1 MFPPRNMRRS
11 KPTPG
16 FFTFSAQ
23 GLLVLA
29 TLGIGAAA
37 CAADDL
43 AGVPEET
50 YAEFMAGEVLDVEDL
65 AEGAEIQR
73 LMFNR
78 ITPPGMSWL
87 QPMFPTVVPFDAA
100 YFEESFLAD
109 LLGEARN
116 SVAVYPLSLALDP
129 KTRDTLVYNTDGK
142 LIATLPAAEASRVW
156 PEDADPSRVTLQLN
170 LLPSEDVEPY
180 LYVESRVAESLAA
193 RAPAKSP
200 RPGGL
205 ARRSLGA
212 SEFGICDIQKLT
224 NGNVRLTV
232 TNGPDVAE
240 LYAYTVAHTSSVEV
254 GIWTNEEDE
263 VIWETNVVWTAVSPP
278 FDGIQS
284 EWECATTNLACTNGV
299 GVWEDADISTN
310 ARVRFYAVAQRTD
323 SDVDGLTYGAEI
335 FLHRTDPEDPD
346 TDGDGMPD
354 GWEVP
359 YGFNPLSGMSGD
371 LAAWYRF
378 DEGTGVAINNS
389 ASGIYTGRLFNASE
403 SSWVQ
408 GYSGQT
414 NDKALWFDGTNDV
427 VAVSTN
433 GVGSVITQAPFTA
446 SAWVT
451 FEPNTNTYPGIVSD
465 GASPGYFMRYNTN
478 WSMLCA
484 QAGPSNLLGV
494 SGWTN
499 EAVGRWCHVLMRHD
513 GTNLSLYVNG
523 AFAAQAAGP
532 FSLIPYNSLWIG
544 HGHLNP
550 SLSFWKGKIDDVRFY
565 RSALS
570 TQEVAS
576 LYEPFADADGDGLSN
591 LAEYQAGTKPR
602 DPDSDGDGAGDGDEV
617 GHGTGPTNPGSFPVN
632 EALEA
637 ALADVNVA
645 QIGYLCWLTG
655 ATFTYDPTTNY
666 AQRIQQ
672 LRDALEGMAGS
683 FLDTDVN
690 NGGVLAEGSNV
701 VTWALDT
708 VLTSAGSSSGNWLG
722 GLASTSQVEEAAAV
736 RGKLV
741 YLTNVV
747 TSSVG
752 YPHQSV
758 ANNEEPV
765 QIGDTWD
772 LGTGYPD
779 DWPTNQPIKTYLL
792 LDTKVEILNVGLG
805 TVDDWIVVN
814 GSARFPSGS
823 ACIYSSHIAD
833 ISAPIWNPQGAN
845 SLALWDCGDCAGDN
859 NFAYLSPFK
868 VVHVLE
874 VPLLKVDLDV
884 DSDYDGDID
893 DADDGIETSS
903 GGAVGINSDDDD
915 WDDNTDRNET
925 CSIVG
930 EDDLQKITLVIEPP
944 LTPGTVK
951 LETIYSGAGRIAL
964 WEGSNKTTAVPL
976 TNTWNLS
983 SGTFSSNLWIEGIA
997 PNTNGARDVEINLSY
1012 QSGDFTCTDTVAIT
1026 VCDLFFGAF
1035 GHDGQNYGWPT
1046 EYGSFTNYVLS
1057 KGAVL
1062 RGSEYVLVR
1071 PAANSFLI
1079 RIANSQGTYKAALHT
1094 EDAYVGMI
1102 AHANTGLGPA
1112 FDVNCTSISDFFNV
1126 GTQFAAVDY
1135 QWLHATYPSF
1145 VITSGE
1151 IANGVTNYNTT
1162 ELGVERFPNCA
1173 YANPP
1178 VGWPILSDV
1187 PVGGAFPTN
1196 YFLTSYEKMH
1206 FYVDDNEY
1214 SCPSIEHIAL
1224 LVTAG
1229 AIDKPTLKYKK
1240 LFLNQCRSG
1249 RRFSDVMNHGVLFY
1263 NHDLHGLPT
1272 FLCYRLETYLDAIL
1286 DAKND
1291 AAIEIDLD
1299 SGPDG
1304 EIYSHKEF

>member
-1 MFPPRNMRRS
+1 MRTARQMIARV
-11 KPTPG
+11 
-16 FFTFSAQ
+16 F
-23 GLLVLA
+23 LVCVA
-29 TLGIGAAA
+29 WGIGTAAY
-37 CAADDL
+37 AADDL

-50 YAEFMAGEVLDVEDL
+50 IAEFMAGEVLDVEDL

-73 LMFNR
+73 RMFNR
-78 ITPPGMSWL
+78 ITPPGITWL
-87 QPMFPTVVPFDAA
+87 QRMFPTVVPFDAA
-100 YFEESFLAD
+100 YFDEAFLAD
-109 LLGEARN
+109 LLGEDRN

-129 KTRDTLVYNTDGK
+129 RTHETLIYNAGGK
-142 LIATLPAAEASRVW
+142 LIATLSADKASRVW
-156 PEDADPSRVTLQLN
+156 PEDADPVRVTLQLN
-170 LLPSEDVEPY
+170 LLPVEDVEPY

-193 RAPAKSP
+193 RVSAKSP
-200 RPGGL
+200 RTGGL
-205 ARRSLGA
+205 ARRGLGG
-212 SEFGICDIQKLT
+212 SEFGICDIQHLT

-232 TNGPDVAE
+232 TNGTDVVE
-240 LYAYTVAHTSSVEV
+240 LYAYSVAHTSSAVV
-254 GIWTNEEDE
+254 ISNE
-263 VIWETNVVWTAVSPP
+263 TFMLWTAVSPS
-278 FDGIQS
+278 FNGIDS

-299 GVWEDADISTN
+299 GAWEDANISSN

-323 SDVDGLTYGAEI
+323 SDEDGLSDGAEI
-335 FLHRTDPEDPD
+335 FLYRTDPENPD
-346 TDGDGMPD
+346 T
-354 GWEVP
+354 
-359 YGFNPLSGMSGD
+359 
-371 LAAWYRF
+371 
-378 DEGTGVAINNS
+378 
-389 ASGIYTGRLFNASE
+389 
-403 SSWVQ
+403 
-408 GYSGQT
+408 
-414 NDKALWFDGTNDV
+414 
-427 VAVSTN
+427 
-433 GVGSVITQAPFTA
+433 
-446 SAWVT
+446 
-451 FEPNTNTYPGIVSD
+451 
-465 GASPGYFMRYNTN
+465 
-478 WSMLCA
+478 
-484 QAGPSNLLGV
+484 
-494 SGWTN
+494 
-499 EAVGRWCHVLMRHD
+499 
-513 GTNLSLYVNG
+513 
-523 AFAAQAAGP
+523 
-532 FSLIPYNSLWIG
+532 
-544 HGHLNP
+544 
-550 SLSFWKGKIDDVRFY
+550 
-565 RSALS
+565 
-570 TQEVAS
+570 
-576 LYEPFADADGDGLSN
+576 
-591 LAEYQAGTKPR
+591 
-602 DPDSDGDGAGDGDEV
+602 DGDGAGDGDEAD
-617 GHGTGPTNPGSFPVN
+617 HGANARDPGSFPVN

-645 QIGYLCWLTG
+645 QIGYLSYLTG
-655 ATFTYDPTTNY
+655 ATFTYDPTINY

-722 GLASTSQVEEAAAV
+722 GLASTSQVEEAVAV
-736 RGKLV
+736 LGKLA
-741 YLTNVV
+741 YLTNVT
-747 TSSVG
+747 TSSAG
-752 YPHQSV
+752 YLHQSV

-779 DWPTNQPIKTYLL
+779 GWPTNQPIKTYLL
-792 LDTKVEILNVGLG
+792 LGTKIEIPYVGLG
-805 TVDDWIVVN
+805 TVDDWIEVN
-814 GSARFPSGS
+814 GTARFPGSGE
-823 ACIYSSHIAD
+823 IYSSHVAD
-833 ISAPIWNPQGAN
+833 ITPVWNPQGAN

-868 VVHVLE
+868 VVQILE
-874 VPLLKVDLDV
+874 VPSIIVDLDV
-884 DSDYDGDID
+884 DSDYDGYID
-893 DADDGIETSS
+893 DEDDGIETSA

-997 PNTNGARDVEINLSY
+997 PSTNGARDVEINLSY

-1035 GHDGQNYGWPT
+1035 GHDGQNYGWPPAVPT

-1062 RGSEYVLVR
+1062 RGSEYVMVR

-1094 EDAYVGMI
+1094 EDAYVGII

-1112 FDVNCTSISDFFNV
+1112 FDVDCTSLSDFFNV
-1126 GTQFAAVDY
+1126 GTPFAAVDY

-1196 YFLTSYEKMH
+1196 CFLTSYEKMH

-1272 FLCYRLETYLDAIL
+1272 FLCYRLETYLEAIL